1 MASTA
6 TTGGDNFLVHIERVR
21 SEIRGKFPK
30 AHKVLQDRES
40 DLLAKLQRLED
51 EFNEDEITKQIE
63 QLNISKD
70 ALKDTLTGNEIK
82 DILDQNLANIDTRID
97 VLKQKLH
104 IAKDTYKSVTL
115 EWDVELVDK
124 LSVIGDILLNS
135 VTQEKARDYKQIYMP
150 VFTFGKHSKYKS
162 SPPGVFGRPTGL
174 AIDPITNFLYICDLG
189 KDHVQVFNKSF
200 EFLFLFSDKMQLPVG
215 ICINQ
220 NKVYVTQ
227 SGSNLLTVYSTDG
240 KYLQSVGGEGKDHL
254 EFDGLRGL
262 DVSSELNRIYIA
274 EHGNDRIHSLNLD
287 LSFHSIIDEVYG
299 SKDVKLTPKE
309 IVVLSARNPCIS
321 LYSYTHQLIR
331 EIIPRGETYQL
342 KSTFRFIVDKHF
354 NILITGAES
363 HCVCVYSYRGEFLH
377 KFGKEGN
384 QEGEFIEPHG
394 IAISPEGKIIV
405 TSDNPN
411 HHIQIF

>member
-1 MASTA
+1 MASVGTI
-6 TTGGDNFLVHIERVR
+6 GEENFLVQVERVR
-21 SEIRGKFPK
+21 SEIREKFLK
-30 AHKVLQDRES
+30 AHKVLQDREA
-40 DLLAKLQRLED
+40 DLLAKLQKLED

-63 QLNISKD
+63 QLNLSKD
-70 ALKDTLTGNEIK
+70 ALVNTLRGNENK

-97 VLKQKLH
+97 LLKQKLGTD
-104 IAKDTYKSVTL
+104 KDTYKSVTL

-124 LSVIGDILLNS
+124 LSLIGDILLNS
-135 VTQEKARDYKQIYMP
+135 MTQDEVRDYKQIEMP
-150 VFTFGKHSKYKS
+150 VFTFGIHSKFKS
-162 SPPGVFGRPTGL
+162 SPPGMFGNPTGL
-174 AIDPITNFLYICDLG
+174 AFDPTTNYLYICDLG

-200 EFLFLFSDKMQLPVG
+200 EFVFQFSDKMQSPAS

-240 KYLQSVGGEGKDHL
+240 KSLQSVGEEGKDHL

-274 EHGNDRIHSLNLD
+274 EYGNDRIQSLNLD
-287 LSFHSIIDEVYG
+287 LSFHSIIDDIYG
-299 SKDVKLTPKE
+299 SKDVQLTPKE
-309 IVVLSARNPCIS
+309 IVVLSARNPCLS

-331 EIIPRGETYQL
+331 EMIPHGKTSQL
-342 KSTFRFIVDKHF
+342 RSPGRFTLDNSS
-354 NILITGAES
+354 NILITGIKS
-363 HCVCVYSYRGEFLH
+363 HCVCVYSYGGEFLR

-384 QEGEFIEPHG
+384 QKGEFIEPYG
-394 IAISPEGKIIV
+394 ITISPEGKIIV